1 MDPWL
6 WMAWC
11 AILITGGAHL
21 VFFYAETVT
30 SRAEKRLRPKFRIA
44 DSVADPVAD
53 PMVKVLFQNQGV
65 YNLLLGVGILWRLF
79 AVSTAQLPNDS
90 ALLYLLFL

>member
-1 MDPWL
+1 
-6 WMAWC
+6 
-11 AILITGGAHL
+11 
-21 VFFYAETVT
+21 
-30 SRAEKRLRPKFRIA
+30 
-44 DSVADPVAD
+44 
-53 PMVKVLFQNQGV
+53 MVKVLFQNQGV